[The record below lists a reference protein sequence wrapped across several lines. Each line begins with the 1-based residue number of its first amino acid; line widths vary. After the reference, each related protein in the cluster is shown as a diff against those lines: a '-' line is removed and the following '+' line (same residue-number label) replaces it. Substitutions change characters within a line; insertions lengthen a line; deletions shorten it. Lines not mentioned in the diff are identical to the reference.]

1 MLCQAWVCTGSDV
14 TPEAGSGG
22 SLLWP
27 HHGGEET
34 TVQHGCLLL
43 HLPLQAKLRGAAH
56 QKHIFVST
64 YKQLTQ
70 RFFPLLTI
78 QNIKITFLEVPVLV
92 KPLARGFFLS
102 IYCTVMQKQMNIEH
116 LVYQV
121 IMLRLIILISLF
133 FVFNSLDFSHQ
144 IYFKN

>member
-1 MLCQAWVCTGSDV
+1 MLCQAWLCTGSDV
-14 TPEAGSGG
+14 TLEAGSGG

-34 TVQHGCLLL
+34 TVQHGRLLL

-92 KPLARGFFLS
+92 KPLARGFFSFHLLYSNAKTNEYRTSCLS
-102 IYCTVMQKQMNIEH
+102 SNYVETYNFNIP
-116 LVYQV
+116 LLCIQ
-121 IMLRLIILISLF
+121 
-133 FVFNSLDFSHQ
+133 
-144 IYFKN
+144 

>member
-1 MLCQAWVCTGSDV
+1 MLCQAQLCTGSDV

-70 RFFPLLTI
+70 RFFPLQTI
-78 QNIKITFLEVPVLV
+78 QNIKITFNTVSSDKTISV
-92 KPLARGFFLS
+92 ARRFFLS
-102 IYCTVMQKQMNIEH
+102 INCTIMQKQMNKEH
-116 LVYQV
+116 LVYQI
-121 IMLRLIILISLF
+121 IMLRLSKIWYWSFLI
-133 FVFNSLDFSHQ
+133 
-144 IYFKN
+144 